1 MGPSSAEK
9 TQNRGNE
16 AKKSLKTNEVTQ
28 AICADQ
34 TRFGAR
40 NARNEAKKGG
50 NSLQSAPVVTA
61 TESAFGTHSA
71 VQADSQAQI
80 DR

>member
-1 MGPSSAEK
+1 
-9 TQNRGNE
+9 
-16 AKKSLKTNEVTQ
+16 LKTNEVTQ
-28 AICADQ
+28 AICTDQ
-34 TRFGAR
+34 THFGAR

-61 TESAFGTHSA
+61 TESAFGTDSA
-71 VQADSQAQI
+71 VQAASQGQI